1 MDYQN
6 NNFFETYN
14 SFDLTKID
22 ESNIYNY
29 LFKFKQISRNIVR
42 IRYQIP
48 IDDIMHK
55 NYKNIYLYA
64 LFMYFFTGN
73 RKQFFILHNSK
84 YFISKP
90 AIEFLFEAFKYLYR
104 TYHMN
109 TYLQNQWKI
118 YLNFYSIFHKLNKSY
133 TESERL
139 NNYYKCINY
148 KCLHYKI
155 IKKNLLYPK
164 IYYDLLIMGESSTF
178 KNKIDEMLKESTIL
192 VDLNNKNY

>member
-1 MDYQN
+1 
-6 NNFFETYN
+6 
-14 SFDLTKID
+14 
-22 ESNIYNY
+22 
-29 LFKFKQISRNIVR
+29 
-42 IRYQIP
+42 
-48 IDDIMHK
+48 
-55 NYKNIYLYA
+55 
-64 LFMYFFTGN
+64 
-73 RKQFFILHNSK
+73 
-84 YFISKP
+84 
-90 AIEFLFEAFKYLYR
+90 
-104 TYHMN
+104 MN

>member
-6 NNFFETYN
+6 NIFFETYN
-14 SFDLTKID
+14 SIDLTKID

-29 LFKFKQISRNIVR
+29 LLKFKQITSNIIR
-42 IRYQIP
+42 IRDP
-48 IDDIMHK
+48 LPVNGLMHE

-64 LFMYFFTGN
+64 LFVYFFTGN

-90 AIEFLFEAFKYLYR
+90 AIEFLFEALKHLYR
-104 TYHMN
+104 LYSMN
-109 TYLQNQWKI
+109 RYLKNQWKL

-148 KCLHYKI
+148 KCLHYRI

-164 IYYDLLIMGESSTF
+164 KYYDLLIMGESTKF
-178 KNKIDEMLKESTIL
+178 KNKFDEMLKESTIL
-192 VDLNNKNY
+192 VDLNNKNV